1 MDETTNPMAH
11 PLQVCGTG
19 VVATVFKLRP
29 GSRVLAHTGTSNRR
43 LVLQFALSGS
53 RGVRFRVGHE
63 WRSYDQGGAQDAPT
77 HGNSSYSS
85 SPSSSSSSL
94 ASGGGSGDGQAL
106 VFDDSFEHEV
116 FHGGDEDRYVLYAAL
131 YHPDLM
137 AEKAANVGTSS
148 GGGGGGVGGAVSYSL
163 DDEAT
168 TKGGIG
174 TRVTKNRRFLSK
186 GQSRKGSTS
195 HGG

>member
-63 WRSYDQGGAQDAPT
+63 WRSYDQGGAQDAR
-77 HGNSSYSS
+77 
-85 SPSSSSSSL
+85 SPPSLPSL
-94 ASGGGSGDGQAL
+94 AKLDKCSA
-106 VFDDSFEHEV
+106 
-116 FHGGDEDRYVLYAAL
+116 
-131 YHPDLM
+131 
-137 AEKAANVGTSS
+137 TST
-148 GGGGGGVGGAVSYSL
+148 A
-163 DDEAT
+163 
-168 TKGGIG
+168 
-174 TRVTKNRRFLSK
+174 
-186 GQSRKGSTS
+186 SRCTC
-195 HGG
+195 